1 MLTVAV
7 GVSLVSCAA
16 LFSVGSVCALSIAS
30 DDGCASSFL
39 PAAEV
44 SLLPCAALLSAAPP
58 HAARS
63 RHIMMHS
70 DIILM
75 FFMFHLVLLMPHTF

>member
-7 GVSLVSCAA
+7 GVPLVSCAA
-16 LFSVGSVCALSIAS
+16 LFSVDSVCALSIAS

-63 RHIMMHS
+63 RHIIMHS
-70 DIILM
+70 EIILV
-75 FFMFHLVLLMPHTF
+75 FFMFHLIILEPQTF